1 MPGFSYSAIY
11 TAKIFICILAQAN
24 MIYLVTPGYLFA
36 ISIIEMN
43 LPSKSPYEN
52 AKIIFII
59 I

>member
-1 MPGFSYSAIY
+1 
-11 TAKIFICILAQAN
+11 
-24 MIYLVTPGYLFA
+24 MIYLVALGYLFA